1 MALEVA
7 GPAQDDRHT
16 SLDGPPPLPTGGGGR
31 KATLMDQ
38 QPKGL
43 GADAGNPQIMALQGL
58 QLMEK
63 GAQLL
68 VQGFPALQDPLGQ
81 VVAFVRQ
88 AVPQAMTGGNPMQVP
103 AAAGPP
109 GGGGMPMAPP
119 PPPGGPPPGPGM

>member
-1 MALEVA
+1 
-7 GPAQDDRHT
+7 
-16 SLDGPPPLPTGGGGR
+16 
-31 KATLMDQ
+31 MDQ

-81 VVAFVRQ
+81 VVTSYE
-88 AVPQAMTGGNPMQVP
+88 PTNTGWWKRY
-103 AAAGPP
+103 ARAKDIDD
-109 GGGGMPMAPP
+109 
-119 PPPGGPPPGPGM
+119 